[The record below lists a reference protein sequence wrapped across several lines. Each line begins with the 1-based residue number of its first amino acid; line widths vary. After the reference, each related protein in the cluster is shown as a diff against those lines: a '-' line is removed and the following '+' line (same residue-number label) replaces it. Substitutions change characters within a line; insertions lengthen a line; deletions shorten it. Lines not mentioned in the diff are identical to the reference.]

1 MPKDKFS
8 KVRELPLFPWLLKF
22 NPKATVVLRY
32 SFSRAREL
40 PSLTTSVPS
49 GHEATSGI

>member
-1 MPKDKFS
+1 MLKDEFS
-8 KVRELPLFPWLLKF
+8 KDRELPLFPWLFKF

-32 SFSRAREL
+32 SFSQAREL

-49 GHEATSGI
+49 GREATSQI